1 MENNRFYILIALIT
15 LLGVGIFYINTTT
28 KDGISDIITEKL
40 KEDIRKREEI
50 IRILKENMLQH
61 ERELIMNDS
70 ILNELNIKLTK
81 LMDINEKISKDFKD
95 SQDKI
100 KEYRDI
106 IQDIEQN
113 YSKSEEELIESIK
126 IKTTKP

>member
-1 MENNRFYILIALIT
+1 MENNRFYILIALII
-15 LLGVGIFYINTTT
+15 LLGVGIFYANTTI

-40 KEDIRKREEI
+40 EEDIRKREET
-50 IRILKENMLQH
+50 IRILKESMLQH

-70 ILNELNIKLTK
+70 ILNELNIKLMK